1 MVTLMYIYY
10 KNCMAKP
17 TQYCKVKKKLKKN
30 WKQQYEIT
38 CRHLRII
45 HIDKY
50 YEVLVLNT

>member
-1 MVTLMYIYY
+1 
-10 KNCMAKP
+10 MAKP
-17 TQYCKVKKKLKKN
+17 TQYCKVKKKIKKN

-50 YEVLVLNT
+50 YEVLVLNTQC